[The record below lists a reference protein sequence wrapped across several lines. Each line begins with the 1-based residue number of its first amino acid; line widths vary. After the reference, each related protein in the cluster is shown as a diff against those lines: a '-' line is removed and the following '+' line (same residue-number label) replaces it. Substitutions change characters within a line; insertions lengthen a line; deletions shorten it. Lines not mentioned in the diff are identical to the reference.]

1 MQQNYQSCMILFIS
15 VIYSVFQ
22 YVYNSIND
30 MGSEAHIPVQAS
42 SFINFVIMTVI
53 CLALFHHQYYK

>member
-1 MQQNYQSCMILFIS
+1 MILFIS

-22 YVYNSIND
+22 YVYNSISD
-30 MGSEAHIPVQAS
+30 MGSEAHIPVQTS

-53 CLALFHHQYYK
+53 CLALFHQQYYK

>member
-1 MQQNYQSCMILFIS
+1 MILFIS
-15 VIYSVFQ
+15 VKYSVFQ

-42 SFINFVIMTVI
+42 SVINFVIMTVI